1 MVKSFEES
9 SFEFRC
15 EEFKRGNWKVVE
27 TFIDLEEAELFTKQ
41 RALRTLELT
50 RLVRY
55 DVSPLKVFCYAR

>member
-1 MVKSFEES
+1 MTRSLDES

-15 EEFKRGNWKVVE
+15 EEFKRGRWKCVQSF
-27 TFIDLEEAELFTKQ
+27 TDLEEAELFTKQ

-55 DVSPLKVFCYAR
+55 DVSPLNVFCYAR